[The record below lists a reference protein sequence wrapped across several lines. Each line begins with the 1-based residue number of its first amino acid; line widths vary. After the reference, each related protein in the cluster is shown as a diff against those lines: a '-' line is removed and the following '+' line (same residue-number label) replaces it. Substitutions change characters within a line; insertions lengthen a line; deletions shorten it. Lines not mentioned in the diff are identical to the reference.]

1 MVGCGT
7 SDLPSVVYADR
18 HAHIILLDSS
28 QTCIDHLSARYG
40 EDMTYLCADATKL
53 AEFVPTASV
62 DIIVDKGLMDAL
74 FCGEGWNG
82 PIDSMVRQASKVL
95 YPGGMYLLVSYRL
108 MQSTKEFLAE
118 VGDEVGLDWEFDCA
132 GSNERVGISIA
143 RRRI

>member
-1 MVGCGT
+1 
-7 SDLPSVVYADR
+7 
-18 HAHIILLDSS
+18 
-28 QTCIDHLSARYG
+28 
-40 EDMTYLCADATKL
+40 MTYLCADATKL